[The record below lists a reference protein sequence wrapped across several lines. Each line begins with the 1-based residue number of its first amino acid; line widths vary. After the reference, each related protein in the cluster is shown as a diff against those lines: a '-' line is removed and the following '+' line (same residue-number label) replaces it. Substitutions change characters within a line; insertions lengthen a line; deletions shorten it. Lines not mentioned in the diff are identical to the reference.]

1 MTSYLSYPTPPHS
14 SYYSSSPLFFL
25 YLLLSFSI
33 VFSKHLRA
41 HRCASHH
48 RIVFLG
54 RSSPPRRYRIIV
66 CHRCIVVSLRLY
78 LLSLRYFIAVLRSF
92 IADLL
97 HSSHFIG
104 HFVVHLFLHTLPLPS
119 VGHSWDSC
127 YPFAPFHCALLVVGI
142 S

>member
-1 MTSYLSYPTPPHS
+1 MTSNLSYLTPPHS
-14 SYYSSSPLFFL
+14 SYYSSSPLFFF

-48 RIVFLG
+48 RIVFSG
-54 RSSPPRRYRIIV
+54 RSSPPRHYRIIV
-66 CHRCIVVSLRLY
+66 RHRCIVVSLRLLPSIPSIFY
-78 LLSLRYFIAVLRSF
+78 RSF
-92 IADLL
+92 IAALS

-104 HFVVHLFLHTLPLPS
+104 HFVVHLFLRTLPLPS

-127 YPFAPFHCALLVVGI
+127 YPFTPFICALLVVGI